1 MAFQGKARPGGS
13 GGIVFAA
20 MEHDS
25 ELGARLRGGLIL
37 AAGAALLLYALWP
50 WLPVPGRPAR
60 PRTVVFYG
68 FSILGEAMNQAV
80 LPEFARRWR
89 EQTGERIEFVTSFA
103 GSGTVTNQ
111 LILGVPA
118 QLALLSLELDAE
130 RLAQAGVIPASSWR
144 RLPHGG
150 VVNRTPFVLVVRKGN
165 PLGVHDFSDLGRP
178 GVRVIHPDP
187 LTSGGANWAL
197 LAEYGSAARHSPDR
211 PREAGFQSLLGVW
224 RHVTAQA
231 ASARAARTQ
240 FENGFGDVLVTYE
253 QDVIKDA
260 AKGTL
265 PGEIVYPPSTV
276 LSEHTLVILDKNIA
290 PSERPLIDALV
301 AFLWSERAQALFV
314 QHGFRSVD
322 ERLNAANP
330 HFGVI
335 RDPFL
340 VRDLGGWTQVKKE
353 IVDGIW
359 KDRVLKEVGR

>member
-1 MAFQGKARPGGS
+1 MEREPDLGS
-13 GGIVFAA
+13 
-20 MEHDS
+20 
-25 ELGARLRGGLIL
+25 RLRAGLLL

-50 WLPVPGRPAR
+50 WLPVPGRPPR

-68 FSILGEAMNQAV
+68 FSILGEAMNGAV

-89 EQTGERIEFVTSFA
+89 ARTGERIEFVTSFA

-118 QLALLSLELDAE
+118 QAALLSLELDAE
-130 RLAQAGVIPASSWR
+130 RLAQAGAVRAGSWR

-150 VVNRTPFVLVVRKGN
+150 VVNRTPFVLLVRKGN
-165 PLGVHDFSDLGRP
+165 PLGIHDFADLGRP
-178 GVRVIHPDP
+178 GVKVVHPDP

-197 LAEYGSAARHSPDR
+197 LAEYGSAARRSPGR
-211 PREAGFQSLLGVW
+211 ATEAGYDALLGVW
-224 RHVTAQA
+224 RHVVAQA

-253 QDVIKDA
+253 QDVVGDA
-260 AKGTL
+260 ARGTL

-290 PSERPLIDALV
+290 PADRPLIDALV
-301 AFLWSERAQALFV
+301 AFLWSEPAQRLFV
-314 QHGFRSVD
+314 EHGFRSVD

-340 VRDLGGWTQVKKE
+340 VRDFGGWDRVKKE

-359 KDRVLKEVGR
+359 KDRVLKAVGK